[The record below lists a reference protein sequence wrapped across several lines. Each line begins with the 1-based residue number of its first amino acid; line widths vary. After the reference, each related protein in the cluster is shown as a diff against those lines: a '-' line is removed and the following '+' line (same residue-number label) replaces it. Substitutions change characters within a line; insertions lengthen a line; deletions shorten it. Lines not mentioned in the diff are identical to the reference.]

1 MSMHPI
7 VERFLQGSLPEP
19 MAMALVG
26 GSLPVPT
33 MDLLQALA
41 HACLTDTKYTQ
52 RGLDFF
58 ATMPESLLAGV
69 LVDRLDP
76 PAPLQ
81 LVLCHR
87 KEPAL
92 LETTLLNPSLTAAIV
107 EASVPSLPGKVLE
120 IVLNNQVLW
129 MERHRILDLLEEHP
143 EAEYVIKRRVN
154 EFRFDVL
161 RLIPEEVKR
170 QRLEIIDEVEAG
182 HLDRAWSEL
191 PLPKEKSKE
200 EAEAEVESEE
210 LAAERRLLAQKPI
223 LDDEGNEITLTLT
236 QRMMK
241 LSTNQKIMLAI
252 KGGKEERA
260 FLIRESNR
268 LIQVNVIRNGRIT
281 EGEVAYIA
289 NMRTVNEEVL
299 RIISNSREWMKKYP
313 ITKSLVM
320 NPRTPLPV
328 AMTHF
333 KRLYESDM
341 KLLMKDRNVA
351 ELLRREA
358 KRLVDMKA
366 QGKQTS

>member
-7 VERFLQGSLPEP
+7 VEKFLQGGLPEP

-33 MDLLQALA
+33 LDLLFALA
-41 HACLTDTKYTQ
+41 HVGLKDTPYTK
-52 RGLDFF
+52 RALDFF
-58 ATMPESLLAGV
+58 ATLPESLLSGV
-69 LVDRLDP
+69 LSEAIEP
-76 PAPLQ
+76 PAPLE

-92 LETTLLNPSLTAAIV
+92 LETALLNPSLTSAIV
-107 EASVPSLPGKVLE
+107 EASVPSLPGSVLE

-129 MERHRILDLLEEHP
+129 LERPRILDLLEEHP
-143 EAEYVIKRRVN
+143 EGEYVIKRRVN

-161 RLIPEEVKR
+161 RLIPEEVK
-170 QRLEIIDEVEAG
+170 QARLEIIDEVEAG

-191 PLPKEKSKE
+191 PLPQEKTKE
-200 EAEAEVESEE
+200 ETEAEEE
-210 LAAERRLLAQKPI
+210 PEEMAAERRLLAQKPAV
-223 LDDEGNEITLTLT
+223 DDQGQEINLTLT
-236 QRMMK
+236 QRITK

-252 KGGKEERA
+252 KGGKEERTL
-260 FLIRESNR
+260 LIREANR

-289 NMRTVNEEVL
+289 QMRTVNEEVL

-313 ITKSLVM
+313 ITKALVM

-333 KRLYESDM
+333 KRLYESDL
-341 KLLMKDRNVA
+341 KLLIKDRNVA

-358 KRLVDMKA
+358 KRMVEMKA
-366 QGKQTS
+366 QGKG

>member
-1 MSMHPI
+1 MTMHPI
-7 VERFLQGSLPEP
+7 VDRFLKGGLPEP

-26 GSLPVPT
+26 GSLPVPAK
-33 MDLLQALA
+33 DLLQALA
-41 HACLTDTKYTQ
+41 YVSLRETHYTQ
-52 RGLDFF
+52 RALDFF
-58 ATMPESLLAGV
+58 ATMPESLLSGV
-69 LVDRLDP
+69 VSEPIDP
-76 PAPLQ
+76 PWPLQ

-92 LETTLLNPSLTAAIV
+92 LETALLNPSLTAAIV
-107 EASVPSLPGKVLE
+107 EASIPSLPGVVLE

-143 EAEYVIKRRVN
+143 EGEYVIKRRVN

-161 RLIPEEVKR
+161 RLIPEEVKKA
-170 QRLEIIDEVEAG
+170 RLEIIDEVEAG
-182 HLDRAWSEL
+182 RLDRAWSEL

-210 LAAERRLLAQKPI
+210 MAAERRLLALKPAV
-223 LDDEGNEITLTLT
+223 DDEGNEITLTLT
-236 QRMMK
+236 QRVMK

-252 KGGKEERA
+252 KGGKEERTL
-260 FLIRESNR
+260 LIRESNR
-268 LIQVNVIRNGRIT
+268 LIQVNVLRNGRIT

-333 KRLYESDM
+333 KRLYDSDM
-341 KLLMKDRNVA
+341 KLLIKDRNVA

-366 QGKQTS
+366 KGKG

>member
-1 MSMHPI
+1 MSTHPI

-33 MDLLQALA
+33 ADLLQALA
-41 HACLTDTKYTQ
+41 HAAVRETPYTH
-52 RGLDFF
+52 RALDFL
-58 ATMPESLLAGV
+58 ATMPESLFAGV
-69 LVDRLDP
+69 LSEPISP

-92 LETTLLNPSLTAAIV
+92 LEAALLNPSLTSEIV
-107 EASVPSLPGKVLE
+107 EASVPSLPGSVLE

-129 MERHRILDLLEEHP
+129 LERPRILDLLEEHP
-143 EAEYVIKRRVN
+143 EGEYVIKRRVN

-161 RLIPEEVKR
+161 RLIPEEVK
-170 QRLEIIDEVEAG
+170 QARLEIIDEVEAG
-182 HLDRAWSEL
+182 RLDRAWSEL

-200 EAEAEVESEE
+200 EADAEIESEE
-210 LAAERRLLAQKPI
+210 MAAERRLLAAKPPV
-223 LDDEGNEITLTLT
+223 DDQGQEINLTLT
-236 QRMMK
+236 QRVSR

-260 FLIRESNR
+260 LLIREANR

-289 NMRTVNEEVL
+289 QMRTVNEEVL

-333 KRLYESDM
+333 KRLFESDL

-358 KRLVDMKA
+358 KRLVEMKA
-366 QGKQTS
+366 QGKG

>member
-1 MSMHPI
+1 MSMHPV
-7 VERFLQGSLPEP
+7 VERFLQGGLPEP

-33 MDLLQALA
+33 RDLLFALA
-41 HACLTDTKYTQ
+41 HAAMTDTPYTK
-52 RGLDFF
+52 RALDFF

-69 LVDRLDP
+69 LAEAIEP
-76 PAPLQ
+76 PTPLQ

-92 LETTLLNPSLTAAIV
+92 LESVLLNPSLTSAIV
-107 EASVPSLPGKVLE
+107 EASVPSLPGSVLE

-129 MERHRILDLLEEHP
+129 MERPRILDLLEEHP
-143 EAEYVIKRRVN
+143 DGEYVIKRRVN

-161 RLIPEEVKR
+161 RLIPEEVKKE
-170 QRLEIIDEVEAG
+170 RLEIIEEVAAG

-200 EAEAEVESEE
+200 EAEAEDESEE
-210 LAAERRLLAQKPI
+210 MAAERRLLAQKPPV
-223 LDDEGNEITLTLT
+223 DEEGQEINLTLT
-236 QRMMK
+236 QRVMK
-241 LSTNQKIMLAI
+241 LRTNQKIMLAI
-252 KGGKEERA
+252 KGGKEERSL
-260 FLIRESNR
+260 LIRESNR

-289 NMRTVNEEVL
+289 QMRTVNEEVL

-313 ITKSLVM
+313 ITKALVM

-328 AMTHF
+328 AITHF

-341 KLLMKDRNVA
+341 KLLIKDRNVA

-358 KRLVDMKA
+358 KRLMEMKA
-366 QGKQTS
+366 KGKG

>member
-7 VERFLQGSLPEP
+7 VERFLQGGLPEP
-19 MAMALVG
+19 MVMALVG

-33 MDLLQALA
+33 RDLLFALA
-41 HACLTDTKYTQ
+41 HAGLKDTPYTK
-52 RGLDFF
+52 RALDFF
-58 ATMPESLLAGV
+58 ASMPESLLSGV
-69 LVDRLDP
+69 LIEAIDP
-76 PAPLQ
+76 PTPLQ

-92 LETTLLNPSLTAAIV
+92 LEAVLLNPSLTSAIV
-107 EASVPSLPGKVLE
+107 EASVPSLPGSVLE

-129 MERHRILDLLEEHP
+129 MERPGILDLLEEHP
-143 EAEYVIKRRVN
+143 EGEYVIKRRVN

-161 RLIPEEVKR
+161 RLIPEDVK
-170 QRLEIIDEVEAG
+170 QERLEIIEEVEAG
-182 HLDRAWSEL
+182 RLDRAWSEL

-200 EAEAEVESEE
+200 EAEAEDESEE
-210 LAAERRLLAQKPI
+210 MAAERRLLAQKPPV
-223 LDDEGNEITLTLT
+223 DDQGQEINLTLT
-236 QRMMK
+236 QRVMK
-241 LSTNQKIMLAI
+241 LRTNQKIMLAI

-260 FLIRESNR
+260 LLIRESNR

-289 NMRTVNEEVL
+289 QMRTVNEEVL

-313 ITKSLVM
+313 ITKALVM

-328 AMTHF
+328 ALTHL
-333 KRLYESDM
+333 KRLYDSDM
-341 KLLMKDRNVA
+341 KLVIKDRNVA

-358 KRLVDMKA
+358 KRIVVMKS
-366 QGKQTS
+366 QGKG